1 MTHVQGLTSLYI
13 ISKCRKTEL
22 IGYWSQIYKLSSHSS
37 PPLVISFCRLGE
49 KNIPNPWSWP
59 KVNSTVDAFP
69 AIWKPH
75 SNLRTIF
82 PIGKNTEEP
91 QMVQEHTTGPSFNIL
106 VLPHWV
112 LFPSNNAAK
121 NLETPALGRRLLL
134 SASYSGQLVFWVSF
148 FFFSLIQLSHNI
160 CGPKVSYFNFNFGYL

>member
-13 ISKCRKTEL
+13 ISKCTKTEL
-22 IGYWSQIYKLSSHSS
+22 IGYWSQLYKLSSHSS
-37 PPLVISFCRLGE
+37 PPLVISFCRLCE

-59 KVNSTVDAFP
+59 KVNSTVDAFQ

-75 SNLRTIF
+75 SNIRTIF
-82 PIGKNTEEP
+82 PIGENTEEP

-112 LFPSNNAAK
+112 LSSSNNAAK
-121 NLETPALGRRLLL
+121 NLETPALGRRLLF
-134 SASYSGQLVFWVSF
+134 SASYSGELVFWVSFF

-160 CGPKVSYFNFNFGYL
+160 CGPKVSVIF